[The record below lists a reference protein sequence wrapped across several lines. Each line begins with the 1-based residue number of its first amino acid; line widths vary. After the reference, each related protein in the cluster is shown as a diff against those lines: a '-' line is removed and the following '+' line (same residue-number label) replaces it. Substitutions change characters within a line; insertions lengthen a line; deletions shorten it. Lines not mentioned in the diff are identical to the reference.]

1 MATLAPKWAKNAVA
15 TTRGWVVNGELVKAQ
30 KMTQEQADQINGVTP
45 AVPVPQPVVV
55 VATPVLE
62 PAPVIEF
69 APEPVVETTEEEAQG

>member
-30 KMTQEQADQINGVTP
+30 KMTQEQADHINGVTP
-45 AVPVPQPVVV
+45 AAPVPQPV
-55 VATPVLE
+55 AAAAPVLE